1 MKQLYKKHIQERT
14 RPSID
19 VISQTLQSIV
29 PNYSRTFI
37 VIDALDECQVRDG
50 EQKRFLAEL
59 FSLQTKTAINLFV
72 TSRFIPKIENE
83 FSGSMKLEI
92 RANEEDLS
100 RYLDHHLQRLPSFV
114 SRNKELQN
122 DIKTTI
128 VRAVD
133 GMFLLAQLHFDS
145 LIGKPSPKA
154 IRNALEKLPKG
165 SNVYDHA
172 YCAAMDR
179 IEGQAQ
185 DSEILANRVL
195 SWVACAKR
203 PLTSLELQHAL
214 GVEIGEPALDN
225 ENLPEVKHMLSTCA
239 GLVTVDEQSNVIRL
253 VHHTAQEFFKRTQS
267 RWLPKAEADIINI
280 CISYLS
286 FNTFTSGFCQSDKAR
301 DTITV

>member
-1 MKQLYKKHIQERT
+1 MDR
-14 RPSID
+14 
-19 VISQTLQSIV
+19 
-29 PNYSRTFI
+29 
-37 VIDALDECQVRDG
+37 
-50 EQKRFLAEL
+50 
-59 FSLQTKTAINLFV
+59 
-72 TSRFIPKIENE
+72 
-83 FSGSMKLEI
+83 
-92 RANEEDLS
+92 
-100 RYLDHHLQRLPSFV
+100 
-114 SRNKELQN
+114 
-122 DIKTTI
+122 
-128 VRAVD
+128 
-133 GMFLLAQLHFDS
+133 FLLAQLHFDS

>member
-133 GMFLLAQLHFDS
+133 GM
-145 LIGKPSPKA
+145 
-154 IRNALEKLPKG
+154 
-165 SNVYDHA
+165 
-172 YCAAMDR
+172 
-179 IEGQAQ
+179 
-185 DSEILANRVL
+185 
-195 SWVACAKR
+195 
-203 PLTSLELQHAL
+203 
-214 GVEIGEPALDN
+214 
-225 ENLPEVKHMLSTCA
+225 
-239 GLVTVDEQSNVIRL
+239 
-253 VHHTAQEFFKRTQS
+253 
-267 RWLPKAEADIINI
+267 
-280 CISYLS
+280 
-286 FNTFTSGFCQSDKAR
+286 
-301 DTITV
+301 